1 MSLLVIGKV
10 LRLFFNTLIANDE
23 CYMLN
28 KDNLTQPI
36 QMQLPQKQKNFS
48 QFYFACLKS
57 VLNFGNFPKKDDPS
71 YLMYLQ
77 NEAL

>member
-1 MSLLVIGKV
+1 
-10 LRLFFNTLIANDE
+10 
-23 CYMLN
+23 
-28 KDNLTQPI
+28 
-36 QMQLPQKQKNFS
+36 MQLPQKQKNFS